1 MTRFWK
7 TIVLLYAVGG
17 FWIGAS
23 PSAMS
28 LPGTAPPLS
37 PTQGSPENRKIFW
50 GRAPFPSRPTPFP
63 SVKALQ
69 MAQSPDPER
78 LFLQNQFEAAAKA
91 YRQAIQRAPQ
101 QIGLRIGLVRTL
113 LRLDLWE
120 DAISAAEGAIRLDP
134 NNADAHGIL
143 ACALLRAGEP
153 DRAQGEAARS
163 LQLDPKDYWGLIAQ
177 GRLYEWNGDDV
188 QARTLL
194 LQATDIH
201 PLWPE
206 AWYYVV
212 DEASNK
218 DTIRL
223 SDFVDLAAYLSLCPK
238 GHPNT
243 LTMEV
248 LPSHLPLLRR
258 LIDHTPFEPLSPI
271 SQIQMKTAET
281 DGGVQSFTVPVEL
294 VGNYVVVPVQIGDVQ
309 ARLMFDTGGGADI
322 TLNTSV
328 ADRLQLPLISR
339 SLIYGVNGK
348 EPTRIYLAPRMQMG
362 PETFATI
369 PIETTSNL
377 PGNFDGILGV
387 SAFTDYVITIDYTKK
402 TLLFAR
408 GKDAKAPPPEPGD
421 YSVTIPFHLQEGD
434 IVVHTLFNTQSTWSL
449 VDTGADA
456 EGLVSLRLARLLQQK
471 LGPNSARELQ
481 IQGQFGIG
489 NSDTHQ
495 KVMVFREPLTLQIE
509 SQEGTRL
516 KWQINPAIGA
526 DLLDSQI
533 NPAEDFEFGG
543 LLGTGFVASAK
554 RATIDYPH
562 RLLVL
567 EYAKGD

>member
-1 MTRFWK
+1 MLRFWK
-7 TIVLLYAVGG
+7 TVNLLWALCGLC
-17 FWIGAS
+17 IGVS
-23 PSAMS
+23 PAAWSF
-28 LPGTAPPLS
+28 PGAAP
-37 PTQGSPENRKIFW
+37 
-50 GRAPFPSRPTPFP
+50 P
-63 SVKALQ
+63 SVKTSPT
-69 MAQSPDPER
+69 AQSPDPEK

-113 LRLDLWE
+113 LRLDRWE
-120 DAISAAEGAIRLDP
+120 EAISEAEAAIRQDP
-134 NNADAHGIL
+134 RNADAHGIL

-153 DRAQGEAARS
+153 DHAQDEASRS

-177 GRLYEWNGDDV
+177 GRLYEWNGDDAR
-188 QARTLL
+188 ARTLL

-218 DTIRL
+218 DTLGL
-223 SDFVDLAAYLSLCPK
+223 SDFVDLASYLSLCPK

-243 LTMEV
+243 LTMEA

-258 LIDHTPFEPLSPI
+258 LINRTPFEPIAPI
-271 SQIQMKTAET
+271 SQSQMKAVET
-281 DGGVQSFTVPVEL
+281 GGVQSFTVPVKL
-294 VGNYVVVPVQIGDVQ
+294 AGNYVVVPVQIGDVQ

-322 TLNTSV
+322 TLSSAL
-328 ADRLQLPLISR
+328 ADKLQLPLISR

-348 EPTRIYLAPRMQMG
+348 EPTRIYLAPSMQMG
-362 PETFATI
+362 TETFATI
-369 PIETTSNL
+369 PIETSSSL

-408 GKDAKAPPPEPGD
+408 GKDAKAPPPEPDD

-434 IVVHTLFNTQSTWSL
+434 IVVRTLFNAQPTWSL

-456 EGLVSLRLARLLQQK
+456 EGLVSLHLARLLQQK
-471 LGPNSARELQ
+471 MGANSARELQ

-489 NSDTHQ
+489 TSDTHQ
-495 KVMVFREPLTLQIE
+495 KVIVFREPLTLQIE
-509 SQEGTRL
+509 SQEGTPL
-516 KWQINPAIGA
+516 KWQINPAFGA

>member
-1 MTRFWK
+1 MLRFWK
-7 TIVLLYAVGG
+7 TVNLLWALCGLC
-17 FWIGAS
+17 IGVS
-23 PSAMS
+23 PAAWSF
-28 LPGTAPPLS
+28 PGAAP
-37 PTQGSPENRKIFW
+37 
-50 GRAPFPSRPTPFP
+50 P
-63 SVKALQ
+63 SVKTSPT
-69 MAQSPDPER
+69 AQSPDPEQ

-113 LRLDLWE
+113 LRLDRWE
-120 DAISAAEGAIRLDP
+120 EAISEAEAAIRLDP
-134 NNADAHGIL
+134 RNADAHGIL

-153 DRAQGEAARS
+153 DHAQDEASRS

-177 GRLYEWNGDDV
+177 GRLYEWNGDDAR
-188 QARTLL
+188 ARTLL

-218 DTIRL
+218 DTLGL
-223 SDFVDLAAYLSLCPK
+223 SDFVDLASYLSLCPK

-243 LTMEV
+243 LTMEA

-258 LIDHTPFEPLSPI
+258 LINRTPFEPIAPI
-271 SQIQMKTAET
+271 SQSQMKAVET
-281 DGGVQSFTVPVEL
+281 GGVQSFTVPVEL
-294 VGNYVVVPVQIGDVQ
+294 AGNYVVVPVQIGDVQ

-322 TLNTSV
+322 TLSSAL
-328 ADRLQLPLISR
+328 ADKLQLPLISR

-348 EPTRIYLAPRMQMG
+348 EPTRIYLAPSMQMG
-362 PETFATI
+362 TETFATI
-369 PIETTSNL
+369 PIETSSSL

-408 GKDAKAPPPEPGD
+408 GKDAKAPPPEPDD

-434 IVVHTLFNTQSTWSL
+434 IVVRTLFNAQPTWSL

-471 LGPNSARELQ
+471 MGANSARELQ

-489 NSDTHQ
+489 TSDTHQ
-495 KVMVFREPLTLQIE
+495 KVIVFREPLTLQIE
-509 SQEGTRL
+509 SQEGTPL
-516 KWQINPAIGA
+516 KWQINPAFGA
-526 DLLDSQI
+526 DLLDLQI